1 MGFKA
6 KIIVLLSIFLFVLRV
21 EAQDT
26 IVLFDDS
33 YLRDDAKAVI
43 ICNQSVEDINNDYQN
58 KKGGVLIDEKYFSF
72 YNSIDSIRLGEGYK
86 VSNTNTGKDYQL
98 FFTQLPLVSI
108 TTGNKIEDD
117 ERVLAHFT
125 LFVDG
130 QKSVSQKI
138 GIEYRGGWTQT
149 LDKKSFRIEFW
160 KDDNGDKTKN
170 VKLLGMRKDDDWNLQ
185 ALTNE
190 PLRIRR
196 KTGHQLWKQMHSIY
210 YNDVEPEAVNG
221 IKMEYVEVF
230 LNNEFRGIYALGERI
245 DRKQMKLVKYEDGIK
260 GELYKGVDWDDPVLF
275 KGLKDYDNSSDYWG
289 GFEYKY
295 PDKIDW
301 KNLYNLV
308 DFVVNTPNEKFYD
321 DYKSNFEYD
330 NIIDYFIFINII
342 RALDNIG
349 KNIYFVRYKSEEP
362 YFFAPWDLDGI
373 LGTNWRGNIDNTT
386 NGLLSNGLY
395 DRLWHDCSDTG
406 FRRSLEERW
415 TYLRQNILSKNNI
428 MSLVESNFNYLK
440 ENGIYNRESIAWSD
454 YDKNLTDIGYI
465 SNWLDK
471 RLEYLDQKILES
483 CYPVSDDTLSF
494 KYIKF
499 YPNPAYDFVNFYNFY
514 NTIDEIKIF
523 DSLGRFVSRFSAK
536 EGENRVPVYN
546 LANGQYYLYLT
557 GKKGT
562 KVVKVF
568 VIK

>member
-1 MGFKA
+1 MGFKT

-43 ICNQSVEDINNDYQN
+43 ICNQSVEDINDDYQN

-108 TTGNKIEDD
+108 TTDNEIEDD

-245 DRKQMKLVKYEDGIK
+245 DRKQMKLVKYEDGIE
-260 GELYKGVDWDDPVLF
+260 GEFYKGKYWDDPVLF
-275 KGLKDYDNSSDYWG
+275 KGLKNYDNNTDYWG

-308 DFVVNTPNEKFYD
+308 DFVVNTPNEKFYH

-349 KNIYFVRYKSEEP
+349 KNIYFAKYKSEEP
-362 YFFAPWDLDGI
+362 YFFVPWDLDGI

-514 NTIDEIKIF
+514 NTIDEIEIF
-523 DSLGRFVSRFSAK
+523 DSFGRFISRFSAK